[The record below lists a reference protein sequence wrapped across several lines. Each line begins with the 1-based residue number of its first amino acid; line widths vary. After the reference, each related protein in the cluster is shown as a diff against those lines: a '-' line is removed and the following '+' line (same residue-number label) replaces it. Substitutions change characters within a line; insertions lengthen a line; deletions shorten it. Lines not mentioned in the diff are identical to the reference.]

1 MTKHPSVRTREKF
14 TGFEEKTLKR
24 SLRGVVENL
33 EETPSSQVRA
43 FWRQTSG
50 AADTK
55 SVPTA
60 TEA

>member
-1 MTKHPSVRTREKF
+1 MERK
-14 TGFEEKTLKR
+14 FEEQTLKS

-43 FWRQTSG
+43 FWRRTSA

-55 SVPTA
+55 SVPTV